1 MDFPLKIFENIVIGH
16 FPFLL
21 YRTFSFIGH
30 FHGTP
35 FQYIGS
41 TLKHSPMLIFENVCD
56 TFHTFWRKKK
66 ISVRLLLTRMH
77 KYTSYAY
84 KTQHLGPEYVK
95 VNCTISICNTNS
107 WQTSPKSL
115 FYVTIRLH
123 MIQLLGIKLCEVSRC
138 NLEEKIVSILSDHS
152 TILLCISSFGSF
164 LDLLMYDRTA
174 AMAAGIL
181 LMYTRK
187 NFNLVQ
193 TWLKFI

>member
-1 MDFPLKIFENIVIGH
+1 
-16 FPFLL
+16 
-21 YRTFSFIGH
+21 
-30 FHGTP
+30 
-35 FQYIGS
+35 
-41 TLKHSPMLIFENVCD
+41 MLIFENVCN

>member
-1 MDFPLKIFENIVIGH
+1 MRQFQITVQSE
-16 FPFLL
+16 
-21 YRTFSFIGH
+21 TFSNVDFWKCLR
-30 FHGTP
+30 FLSY
-35 FQYIGS
+35 F
-41 TLKHSPMLIFENVCD
+41 LK
-56 TFHTFWRKKK
+56 KKK

-115 FYVTIRLH
+115 FYVTICLH
-123 MIQLLGIKLCEVSRC
+123 MIQLLGIKLCEVSRY

-187 NFNLVQ
+187 NFN
-193 TWLKFI
+193 